1 MKKHVLIPAAA
12 LVGGGLAFALRLVE
26 NLTAYEAGTGL
37 PLRGSHAHLLVLLM
51 LLAAAVLL
59 LALTRKL
66 PREEAPG
73 PAFPGAFSTES
84 AGLLTLPI
92 MGVGLLAVSG
102 AVDLLAGLGMGPAA
116 QAVILTAE
124 GAVFPRSSLLL
135 GALALISAACLFP
148 AAASCR
154 RGRRQ
159 DGANA
164 TGTLLLAPPICV
176 VIRLVLTYRENS
188 VDPTLAAYDV
198 ELLALVFLTLALYRL
213 ASFAFRSGRTD
224 RFALYGGIAVV
235 LCLVTLADGHLLGD
249 TLFYV
254 GGAVTLLGFL
264 LLRLAAPDA
273 PAEAAESDTPDPP
286 ASED

>member
-1 MKKHVLIPAAA
+1 MKKQFLIPAAA
-12 LVGGGLAFALRLVE
+12 LAGGVLAFALRLAE
-26 NLTAYEAGTGL
+26 NLTAYEAETGL
-37 PLRGSHAHLLVLLM
+37 PIPGNHIHLILM
-51 LLAAAVLL
+51 LALAAAAAVLFL
-59 LALTRKL
+59 LARKL
-66 PREEAPG
+66 PAEEAPG

-102 AVDLLAGLGMGPAA
+102 VVDLLAGLGLGPAA

-124 GAVFPRSSLLL
+124 GAVFPRSCLLL
-135 GALALISAACLFP
+135 GILALISAACLFP

-164 TGTLLLAPPICV
+164 MGSLLLAPPICAV
-176 VIRLVLTYRENS
+176 ARLVLTYRENS
-188 VDPTLAAYDV
+188 VDPTLASYDV

-213 ASFAFRSGRTD
+213 SSFAFRSGRTG
-224 RFALYGGIAVV
+224 RFALYAGVAVV
-235 LCLVTLADGHLLGD
+235 LCLATLADGHLLSD
-249 TLFYV
+249 TLFYA

-264 LLRLAAPDA
+264 LLRLSA
-273 PAEAAESDTPDPP
+273 PAWVPAEEPENPETGD
-286 ASED
+286 